1 MSDRYDSRA
10 LLADRTVPLD
20 ATGSV
25 VTFNRDGLHLYAKSG
40 ATTTAA
46 SCATWA
52 DLPVGLTFTAD
63 NSNGSDSMT
72 LTPTSGTAHVITA
85 GKVYLCMV
93 CAGGT
98 IKATELAAGPT

>member
-10 LLADRTVPLD
+10 LLADRLVALE

-25 VTFNRDGLHLYAKSG
+25 VSFNKDGLHLYAKPS
-40 ATTTAA
+40 ATTTAV

-52 DLPVGLTFTAD
+52 NLPTGLTFIAD
-63 NSNGSDSMT
+63 NSNGSGSMT
-72 LTPTSGTAHVITA
+72 LTPTNGTAHVIAA
-85 GKVYLCMV
+85 GKTYLCMV